1 MCNVGYI
8 KNNNRT
14 KNLRVLKQ
22 VDPTRTLTLRKTLER
37 KITKRFRWLKGQI
50 NNSII
55 TNDCFGLKIPQ
66 NDNKIIISINEPIEK
81 NKFAFENNNN
91 KINLFIEWLQKQT
104 DNGVLETITNTPIIQ
119 AIENAWTNKYI
130 TTAYKKGIIR
140 GRQELK
146 NKGYIVPEL
155 QGGFDLQ
162 STFNSNVNKDAI
174 AVLYSRMYKGL
185 KNITDEMLKQVFNVL
200 AQDITE
206 NKGPNEIVKEIN
218 DRIEKIGITRSRKLA
233 QTEIVRAHHQ
243 ATIKEYERWG
253 VVGVTVLAELLTAGD
268 DRVCSICKEASR
280 KNNGFG
286 EGVYTLD
293 QAMGL
298 IPIHAL
304 CRCCCIPI
312 DVVNNKKIQDILNGG
327 IA

>member
-1 MCNVGYI
+1 MNYVGNI
-8 KNNNRT
+8 TNNNRIR
-14 KNLRVLKQ
+14 NLRVLKQ

-50 NNSII
+50 NKSII

-66 NDNKIIISINEPIEK
+66 NTNYVVISINEPIPK
-81 NKFAFENNNN
+81 NKFALESNAK
-91 KINLFIEWLQKQT
+91 KINSFIDWLQNQT
-104 DNGVLETITNTPIIQ
+104 DTGILETITNTPIEQ
-119 AIENAWTNKYI
+119 AIGNIWTNKYI
-130 TTAYKKGIIR
+130 TNAYKKGIAR

-162 STFNSNVNKDAI
+162 STFNSSANKDTVE
-174 AVLYSRMYKGL
+174 VLYSRTYIGL
-185 KNITDEMLKQVFNVL
+185 KGIIDEMLKQVFNVL

-206 NKGPNEIVKEIN
+206 NKSPNEIAKEIN
-218 DRIEKIGITRSRKLA
+218 DRVEKVGVTRSKKLA

-253 VVGVTVLAELLTAGD
+253 AIGVAVLAELLTAGD
-268 DRVCSICKEASR
+268 DRVCSICKKAAL
-280 KNNGFG
+280 KDNGFG
-286 EGVYTLD
+286 KGIYTLE

-298 IPIHAL
+298 IPLHSS
-304 CRCCCIPI
+304 CRCCCIPV
-312 DVVNNKKIQDILNGG
+312 DVVNNEKIQNILNGE
-327 IA
+327 